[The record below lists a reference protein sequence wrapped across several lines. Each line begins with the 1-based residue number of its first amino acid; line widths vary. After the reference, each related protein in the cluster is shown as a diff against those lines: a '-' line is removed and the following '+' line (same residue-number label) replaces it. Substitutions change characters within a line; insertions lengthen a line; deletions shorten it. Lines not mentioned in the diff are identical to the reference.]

1 MKKSLIL
8 LSTLSFLA
16 FACNKESINQNTV
29 PKEKTEVEFITDM
42 TTPLSSNPD
51 FAIDYFLNFYSNT
64 NSDFI
69 NLCIEINNLS
79 TINNDQ
85 IEDFLN
91 HMNLTNESELNTFI
105 QSLNSSIL
113 AFENNNNIS
122 LDNEDGRDYLTTYM
136 FNKLQ
141 NNNNSVLLSCVTE
154 RNLCLAT
161 NAATALGM
169 HYGCASGAFFPA
181 VAIACVASVAVLH
194 YTWDQGC
201 WEAYNKCK

>member
-8 LSTLSFLA
+8 LSSLSFLA

-42 TTPLSSNPD
+42 TTPPSSNPD

-69 NLCIEINNLS
+69 DLCIEINNSS

-85 IEDFLN
+85 IEEFLN
-91 HMNLTNESELNTFI
+91 HMNFNSVNELETFV
-105 QSLNSSIL
+105 QSLSNSINT
-113 AFENNNNIS
+113 FENNNNIQLNS
-122 LDNEDGRDYLTTYM
+122 ENGREYVTAYM

-141 NNNNSVLLSCVTE
+141 NNNPEFLSCGLQ
-154 RNLCLAT
+154 RDMCRAT
-161 NAATALGM
+161 AAASALGM
-169 HYGCASGAFFPA
+169 YNTCMVGGFFPA
-181 VAIACVASVAVLH
+181 IPVACVASVAVMH
-194 YTWDQGC
+194 YMAEEACWDT
-201 WEAYNKCK
+201 YRKCK